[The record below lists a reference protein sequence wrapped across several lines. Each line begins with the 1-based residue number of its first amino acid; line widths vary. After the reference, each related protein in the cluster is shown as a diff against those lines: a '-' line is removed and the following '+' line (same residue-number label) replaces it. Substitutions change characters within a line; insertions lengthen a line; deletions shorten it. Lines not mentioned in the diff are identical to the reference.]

1 MGALEIPKY
10 VQQLYAYFGIPTS
23 EWGEHFTQ
31 DRGVRNGLRP
41 EVTKVY
47 SMLFRELQHAGRI
60 K

>member
-23 EWGEHFTQ
+23 EWSEHFVQ
-31 DRGVRNGLRP
+31 DRGLRTGLRP
-41 EVTKVY
+41 EVAQVY
-47 SMLFRELQHAGRI
+47 SMLHRELRQAGRI